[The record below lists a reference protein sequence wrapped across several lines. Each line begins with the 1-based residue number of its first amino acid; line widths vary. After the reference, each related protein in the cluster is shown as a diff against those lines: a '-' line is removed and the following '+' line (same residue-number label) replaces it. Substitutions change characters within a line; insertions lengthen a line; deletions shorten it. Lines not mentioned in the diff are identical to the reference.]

1 MFCSASTCSN
11 AIAWFRYSAGFPPYL
26 SANATAYSFSASMD
40 GCRLHLVES
49 HAVDRINR
57 NISNQARMAN
67 QDRRT
72 RRRFLATSLTVA
84 IGAARCSSAQR
95 PSAATPA
102 SSPESGSLPLRQLG
116 RTNVQ
121 LPILGLGGAGN
132 MPLSWEN
139 AEPAATAQIQ
149 RALELGIRY
158 FDTAASY
165 GPSESYLGKVLPPY
179 RDEIFLASKTA
190 ARDREGTWREL
201 EQSLQRLNT
210 DYLDL
215 WQFHHVSFESD
226 LDTLL
231 GKNGAVRALEEAK
244 AQGLVRFSGITGHHE
259 PDVIA
264 AGLER
269 YAFDHALIPV
279 NAADPHHPR
288 PFIPGVLPVAKAQN
302 VGITAMKVPAYGR
315 LLKPGVLDGM
325 NQALGYALSQPGV
338 HCAVIAA
345 RSIEQLEE
353 NVRAARDFQTL
364 DAIALSEIEQK
375 TAKAWQD
382 NTFFR
387 AWK

>member
-1 MFCSASTCSN
+1 MA
-11 AIAWFRYSAGFPPYL
+11 
-26 SANATAYSFSASMD
+26 
-40 GCRLHLVES
+40 H
-49 HAVDRINR
+49 HNR
-57 NISNQARMAN
+57 K
-67 QDRRT
+67 T
-72 RRRFLATSLTVA
+72 RRSFLITSLTTA
-84 IGAARCSSAQR
+84 IGVAGCSATQRQIAAA
-95 PSAATPA
+95 PTPL
-102 SSPESGSLPLRQLG
+102 PELGSFPVRQLG
-116 RTNVQ
+116 RTNIQ

-132 MPLSWEN
+132 TPLSWEN
-139 AEPAATAQIQ
+139 GEEAALEQIE
-149 RALELGIRY
+149 RALALGIRY

-179 RDEIFLASKTA
+179 RDEVFLSSKTS
-190 ARDREGTWREL
+190 ARDRDGAWREL
-201 EQSLQRLNT
+201 EQSLQRLKT

-231 GKNGAVRALEEAK
+231 GKGGAVQAFEEAK

-264 AGLER
+264 AGLQR
-269 YAFDHALIPV
+269 YPFDHALIPV

-288 PFIPGVLPVAKAQN
+288 PFIPGVLPTARAQN

-315 LLKPGVLDGM
+315 LFKPGVLDGM

-353 NVRAARDFQTL
+353 NVRVARAFQTL
-364 DAIALSEIEQK
+364 DAAALLEIEQK
-375 TAKAWQD
+375 TAIAWQD

-387 AWK
+387 SWT